1 MRTTLTVLTAV
12 VVSAATVSAAS
23 AQTFD
28 VKDTEIKAG
37 ELEFGTS
44 NTFQSG
50 LPRDTVANRSAHD
63 KSLDYGVTDRWRLS
77 GIGKFERPDGEKMRF
92 AAVGI
97 ENLFAFKPIDDK
109 KTHDVGF
116 GWFVGTQFSTNHETQ
131 NNVNFGPVIS
141 VKLDKVSLNANPFFE
156 KTFGRNKIDGIAFTY
171 GWNAKYALTEKFA
184 VGIEGFGVVENI
196 GGGTPL
202 DEQQH
207 RIGPAIFTEI
217 EITKDYSI
225 SPDLGILFGLTKGT
239 PDVAIKLNVGI
250 PLYKQAKKAE

>member
-1 MRTTLTVLTAV
+1 MRLPISLLIALLASA
-12 VVSAATVSAAS
+12 SAAH

-44 NTFQSG
+44 NTLHRG
-50 LPRDTVANRSAHD
+50 LPVDGGANRSAHD

-77 GIGKFERPDGEKMRF
+77 GIAKFERPEDSGLRF

-97 ENLFAFKPIDDK
+97 ENLFVFKPIDDK
-109 KTHDVGF
+109 KDIDVGF
-116 GWFVGTQFSTNHETQ
+116 GWFVGVQGAVHNEVQ
-131 NNVNFGPVIS
+131 NNVQFGPVVS
-141 VKLDKVSLNANPFFE
+141 LKADKVSFNANPFFE
-156 KTFGRNKIDGIAFTY
+156 KTFGRNKIDGLAFVY
-171 GWNAKYALTEKFA
+171 GWNAKYELSKTLS

-207 RIGPAIFTEI
+207 RIGPALFSEI
-217 EITKDYSI
+217 AITKDYAI
-225 SPDLGILFGLTKGT
+225 TPDLGVLFGLTKGT
-239 PDVAIKLNVGI
+239 PDVTVKLNIGI
-250 PLYKQAKKAE
+250 PLYKQAKSN